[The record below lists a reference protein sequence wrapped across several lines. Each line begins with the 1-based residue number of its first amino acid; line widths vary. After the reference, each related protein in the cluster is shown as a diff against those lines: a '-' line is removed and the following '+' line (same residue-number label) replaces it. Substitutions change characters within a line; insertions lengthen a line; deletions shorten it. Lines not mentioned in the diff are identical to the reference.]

1 MALRLR
7 RGTDAERQQ
16 ITPVE
21 GELIYT
27 TDTKQLWAGDGTTE
41 GGTLVSADAAT
52 TLEFLTDTD
61 LTGKTNDNI
70 LAYNSGTAKW
80 QPTDTFN
87 GTVIGDVV
95 GTLTGNVVGNVTGIL
110 DGDMTGS
117 VFGDDSSILVDGVNS
132 TISAET
138 YKSATNIV
146 TFGNLEDGV
155 ESRITID
162 STNERARLDFI
173 RTSFDDLAGDAA
185 LNYGQLTFRRDD
197 VNGELI
203 TATIV
208 ARENALLFSSS
219 ATGSFA
225 DPTNYF
231 AFKEKKLGVGTITP
245 AEVLDVRGNGVFTGN
260 VEAASFVGSLAA
272 DDSSIIVDGID
283 GSISAQSFVQF
294 GSLTTIERDALS
306 ANNGMVIYNTTDNK
320 FQGYENGAWVNLI

>member
-52 TLEFLTDTD
+52 TLELLTDTD
-61 LTGKTNDNI
+61 LTGKANDNI

-87 GTVIGDVV
+87 GNVIGDVDGTLTGTVIGDVV
-95 GTLTGNVVGNVTGIL
+95 GTLN
-110 DGDMTGS
+110 GDMTGS
-117 VFGDDSSILVDGVNS
+117 VFGDDSTVLVDGVSS
-132 TISAET
+132 TINAER
-138 YKSATNIV
+138 YRSPTNIV

-155 ESRITID
+155 ESRVAID

-173 RTSFDDLAGDAA
+173 RTAFDDIEGDTA

-197 VNGELI
+197 VNGE
-203 TATIV
+203 AVVGTIV

-225 DPTNYF
+225 SPSNYF
-231 AFKEKKLGVGTITP
+231 AFKEQKLGIGTITP
-245 AEVLDVRGNGVFTGN
+245 TETLDVRGNGVFAGN

-283 GSISAQSFVQF
+283 GSISANSFVQF
-294 GSLTTIERDALS
+294 GSLTTVERDALT
-306 ANNGMVIYNTTDNK
+306 AANGMVIYNTTDNK

>member
-27 TDTKQLWAGDGTTE
+27 TDTKQLWAGDGTTQ

-52 TLEFLTDTD
+52 TLELLTDTD
-61 LTGKTNDNI
+61 LTGKANDNI
-70 LAYNSGTAKW
+70 LAYNSSTAKW

-87 GTVIGDVV
+87 GTVIGDVD
-95 GTLTGNVVGNVTGIL
+95 GTLTGTVIGDVVGTLN
-110 DGDMTGS
+110 GDMTGS
-117 VFGDDSSILVDGVNS
+117 VFGDDSTVLVDGVSS
-132 TISAET
+132 TINAER
-138 YKSATNIV
+138 YRSPNNIV

-155 ESRITID
+155 ESRVTIN

-173 RTSFDDLAGDAA
+173 RTAFDDIAGDTA

-197 VNGELI
+197 ANGEAI
-203 TATIV
+203 VGTIV

-225 DPTNYF
+225 SPGNYF
-231 AFKEKKLGVGTITP
+231 AFKEQKLGIGTITP
-245 AEVLDVRGNGVFTGN
+245 TETLDVRGNGVFAGN

-283 GSISAQSFVQF
+283 GSISANSFVQF
-294 GSLTTIERDALS
+294 GSLTTVERDALT
-306 ANNGMVIYNTTDNK
+306 AANGMVIYNTTDNK